1 MTPLRWRLLIRLQ
14 LGWARCNVV
23 TALVLA
29 LLPIG
34 AACWLLATAHAGARA
49 EALQQVLMD
58 QRRQLAAPRQ
68 ASPAVPADVAAL
80 TAFTDVLGEPSGT
93 ERYLGTVLAAA
104 RQHQITVAEG
114 RYRISWDAA
123 AQIERYAI
131 RLPVTGRD
139 VDIRLFCDQVLRA
152 LPFASLDVV
161 ELKRGAVT
169 DGVLSAT
176 LEWTLLL
183 HAGPASGVGPRP

>member
-1 MTPLRWRLLIRLQ
+1 MTPLRWRLLLWLQ

-34 AACWLLATAHAGARA
+34 AAAWLLATVHADARA
-49 EALQQVLMD
+49 EALQRVLMD
-58 QRRQLAAPRQ
+58 QRRQLAVPRQ
-68 ASPAVPADVAAL
+68 ATPAVPTDVSAL

-93 ERYLGTVLAAA
+93 ERYLGIVLAAA
-104 RQHQITVAEG
+104 RQHQVTVSEG
-114 RYRISWDAA
+114 RYRISLDAA
-123 AQIERYAI
+123 AQIDRYTM

-139 VDIRLFCDQVLRA
+139 IDIRLFCDQVLRA

-161 ELKRGAVT
+161 ELKRSTVT
-169 DGVLSAT
+169 DSVLSAT
-176 LEWTLLL
+176 LDWTLLL
-183 HAGPASGVGPRP
+183 HPGLASQVGAPP